1 MSPART
7 PAVRVFIVDDHAM
20 VREGLCLLLERT
32 KDLAFCGEAGNVAA
46 ALQGIARSRPDL
58 VLLDLDLGPE
68 DGLALLPRLPPLL
81 GEPKVL
87 VLTGI
92 RDRARHEAALL
103 AGARG
108 LVLKDRPPET
118 LLEAIRKVHAGEIW
132 FDRPL
137 LESALSRAMRSPE
150 PAASPEA
157 AKVATLTAREREIV
171 ELVGRGLKTDQIGE
185 RLSISEKTVR
195 NHLSAIFDKLGV
207 SDRLELLMYAYREK
221 LVPLPR

>member
-1 MSPART
+1 VSTGRT

-20 VREGLCLLLERT
+20 VREGLRMLVERA
-32 KDLAFCGEAGNVAA
+32 KDLAVCGEAANGAE
-46 ALQGIARSRPDL
+46 ALESIASARPDL
-58 VLLDLDLGPE
+58 VLLDLDLATE
-68 DGLALLPRLPPLL
+68 DGLTLLPRLAPLL
-81 GEPKVL
+81 GDAKVL

-118 LLEAIRKVHAGEIW
+118 LLHAIRKVHAGEIW
-132 FDRPL
+132 FDRAL
-137 LESALSRAMRSPE
+137 LDAALSRAMRGPQ
-150 PAASPEA
+150 AGRSPEA
-157 AKVATLTAREREIV
+157 ARIAALTAREREIV
-171 ELVGRGLKTDQIGE
+171 ELVGRGLKTEQIGE

-195 NHLSAIFDKLGV
+195 NHLTAIFDKLGV

-221 LVPLPR
+221 LVSLPP